1 MMTKKI
7 RSNKRAYFISER
19 GSTIVEELVTV
30 AIIAFGIV
38 ILVAMIYTG
47 VVGVR
52 QVDDK
57 VVAETL
63 VRSQLELIKDAAYQA
78 NPISSPYPAVS
89 AVPGYSVVVGIEYWN
104 AGSST
109 FVSTQRNDGLQRVT
123 VTVSSGGDTLVQTSA
138 FKVNR

>member
-1 MMTKKI
+1 MMKNRTQKFQPGL
-7 RSNKRAYFISER
+7 FISER
-19 GSTIVEELVTV
+19 GATIVEELVTV

-57 VVAETL
+57 VIAETL

-89 AVPGYSVVVGIEYWN
+89 TVPGYSVVVGIEYWN

-109 FVSTQRNDGLQRVT
+109 FVSTQRNDGLQQIT
-123 VTVSSGGDTLVQTSA
+123 VTVSSGGDTLIQTSA

>member
-1 MMTKKI
+1 MMRKRNQKI
-7 RSNKRAYFISER
+7 QPGLFTSER
-19 GSTIVEELVTV
+19 GATIVEELVTV

-38 ILVAMIYTG
+38 ILVAMITTG
-47 VVGVR
+47 VLGVR

-63 VRSQLELIKDAAYQA
+63 ARSQLELVKDAAYQA
-78 NPISSPYPAVS
+78 DPGTSPYPAVS
-89 AVPGYSVVVGIEYWN
+89 AVPGYSVAVGIEYWH

-123 VTVSSGGDTLVQTSA
+123 ATVSTGGDTLVQTSA
-138 FKVNR
+138 FKVDR

>member
-1 MMTKKI
+1 MMNKKTRRFQPGHI
-7 RSNKRAYFISER
+7 SSER
-19 GSTIVEELVTV
+19 GATIVEELVTV

-38 ILVAMIYTG
+38 VLVAMITTG
-47 VVGVR
+47 VLGVR

-63 VRSQLELIKDAAYQA
+63 ARSQLELVKDAAYQA
-78 NPISSPYPAVS
+78 DPGTSPYPAVS
-89 AVPGYSVVVGIEYWN
+89 AVPGYSVAVGIEYWH

-123 VTVSSGGDTLVQTSA
+123 VTVSTGGDTLVQTSA
-138 FKVNR
+138 FKVDR